1 MKARVSMLKGPVLR
15 SGIRAASAA
24 LLVSLAA
31 VAWAQVPGEKTVG
44 GIVFRVGIAPS
55 EQVSSEHPKDHAER
69 QMHQPRARSDR
80 DHLVVSLAEE
90 GTDKRIVDARVTAS
104 ISRMGMDHS
113 RREMQRMEAGGVVTY
128 GEYFDL
134 RSRGPYLIR
143 LEVRRRGAPTPTV
156 AEFDYDNR

>member
-1 MKARVSMLKGPVLR
+1 
-15 SGIRAASAA
+15 
-24 LLVSLAA
+24 
-31 VAWAQVPGEKTVG
+31 
-44 GIVFRVGIAPS
+44 
-55 EQVSSEHPKDHAER
+55 
-69 QMHQPRARSDR
+69 MHQPRARSDR